1 MVPVPNSVK
10 WGKNKASG
18 MLVNKK
24 NLALQMQRQGGSEQ
38 GAYKFP
44 LFKYMPWLILN
55 YQYKATSL
63 VIAKFGEKI

>member
-1 MVPVPNSVK
+1 
-10 WGKNKASG
+10 